1 MDSIK
6 EQTMSYEDRIRQARL
21 GMSKSF
27 AKLADFLLDSYIE
40 SAFMT
45 ASELAHTLDL
55 DAATVVRF
63 AQTLGYSGFP
73 VMQREIRQRVL
84 GDLLV
89 RPEQAKVAESVPGV
103 VAKAMAELSL
113 ALEQTRLSLDTD
125 AIAELVEKIG
135 EARRIVV
142 LAENPAQAAAYNL
155 VHFLE
160 QGGFP
165 ISTARPG
172 VADLARTV
180 HTSTPQDLLLAL
192 EVSGQAAYIAGALEE
207 ARQKGLPTAAILG
220 SASLASARAADV
232 VLAARAHPSLGV
244 GIISIEAIIY
254 ALCQALRWRFAE
266 RFAGAERSEERRVG
280 KECRSRWSP

>member
-1 MDSIK
+1 M
-6 EQTMSYEDRIRQARL
+6 TYEDRIRQERPN
-21 GMSKSF
+21 MSKSF

-45 ASELAHTLDL
+45 ASELAHRLDL

-63 AQTLGYSGFP
+63 AQTLGYKGFP
-73 VMQREIRQRVL
+73 DLQREIRQRVL

-89 RPEQAKVAESVPGV
+89 RPEEAKVAESVPGV
-103 VAKAMAELSL
+103 VANAMAELSL
-113 ALEQTRLSLDTD
+113 ALEQTRMSLDTE
-125 AIAELVEKIG
+125 ALAKLVEQIG
-135 EARRIVV
+135 AARRIIL

-165 ISTARPG
+165 IYIARSG

-180 HTSTPQDLLLAL
+180 HTATDQDLLIAL
-192 EVSGQAAYIAGALEE
+192 EVSGQSPYIAGALES

-220 SASLASARAADV
+220 AASLESARAADV
-232 VLAARAHPSLGV
+232 VLAARSNPSLGV
-244 GIISIEAIIY
+244 GIISIESIIY
-254 ALCQALRWRFAE
+254 ALSQALRWRFAD
-266 RFAGAERSEERRVG
+266 RFAGAEQAIT
-280 KECRSRWSP
+280 KLTANIQHTND